1 MSKKLGI
8 KDIAEALNISKAS
21 VSVVLNGK
29 ARQYGISA
37 KLEKE
42 VLEFAQKINYLPS
55 SLAIGLS
62 TGKSKTIGMLVED
75 ISDPFFASIARIVE
89 KNAAAF
95 GYRVLYGSTENDT
108 LQALDLLKT
117 FRSYQVEGF
126 IIAPPPGINA
136 YINQLISE
144 GCPIVMFDRSIDNL
158 RCDTILVDNFKGAYT
173 ATKHLIENGY
183 RNIAMITILSGQDQ
197 MDERIRGY
205 KTAMHQS
212 NLPEVVETIA
222 YNDHHEECSRAIK
235 ALIQKKPQ
243 IDAFFFATNYLAIGG
258 LAAFKELSLIVPDNI
273 GVVVFD
279 DNTNFELFNPSISA
293 VAQPIEEIGQEV
305 IRLLL
310 MHLEGNVNML
320 KGNLTLQTQ
329 LKPRNSSQPPHVI
342 LK

>member
-29 ARQYGISA
+29 ARQYGISPR
-37 KLEKE
+37 LEKE
-42 VLEFAQKINYLPS
+42 IFEFAKKVNYLPS
-55 SLAIGLS
+55 SLAVGLS

-126 IIAPPPGINA
+126 IIAPPPGIDA

-144 GCPIVMFDRSIDNL
+144 GCPIVMFDRSIDGL
-158 RCDTILVDNFKGAYT
+158 KCDTILVDNFKGAYM
-173 ATKHLIENGY
+173 ATQHLIENGY
-183 RNIAMITILSGQDQ
+183 RNIAMVTILSGQDQ

-205 KTAMHQS
+205 STAMRES
-212 NLPEVVETIA
+212 DLPDIVQTIA
-222 YNDHHEECSRAIK
+222 YNNYQEECTGAIK
-235 ALIQKKPQ
+235 TLIQGNPQ
-243 IDAFFFATNYLAIGG
+243 IDAFFFATNYLAIEG
-258 LAAFKELSLIVPDNI
+258 LVAFKDLGLVVPDNI

-293 VAQPIEEIGQEV
+293 VAQPIQQIGQEV

-310 MHLEGNVNML
+310 MHLEGDADIL
-320 KGNLTLQTQ
+320 QGNLILQTE
-329 LKPRNSSQPPHVI
+329 LKPRSSSQPPPVI
-342 LK
+342 

>member
-29 ARQYGISA
+29 ARQYGISSR
-37 KLEKE
+37 LEKE
-42 VLEFAQKINYLPS
+42 IFEFAQKVNYLPS

-126 IIAPPPGINA
+126 IIAPPPGIDA

-158 RCDTILVDNFKGAYT
+158 KCDTILVDNFKGAYM
-173 ATKHLIENGY
+173 ATQHLIENGY
-183 RNIAMITILSGQDQ
+183 RNIAMVTILSGQDQ

-205 KTAMHQS
+205 STAMEES
-212 NLPEVVETIA
+212 KLPEMVQTIA
-222 YNDHHEECSRAIK
+222 YHDHHEECSKVIK
-235 ALIQKKPQ
+235 TLIKKKPQ

-258 LAAFKELSLIVPDNI
+258 LAAFKKLGLIVPDNI

-293 VAQPIEEIGQEV
+293 VAQPIQQIGQEV
-305 IRLLL
+305 IRILL
-310 MHLEGNVNML
+310 MHLEGAADTL
-320 KGNLTLQTQ
+320 QGNLTLQTK
-329 LKPRNSSQPPHVI
+329 LKPRSSSQPPPVI